1 MASGCHK
8 AVAMSPAPMSDPL
21 VPCRPIAWKSARR
34 CILLL
39 AFLFGVGRACLAQA
53 PATLS
58 NVVLEYNVYSPMDDH
73 RTYLCNLWLK
83 SDGTYLTITD
93 DVSRASVDLGPL
105 ANGNGYWAY
114 TQDSQTT
121 GELTFDANAVPSGP
135 NSGTYLLTFSTPT
148 TGSMENAVIGAMAYG
163 SFTLRPSQFGAGLS
177 NLSTRTF
184 LTPGAPTIAGFV
196 LPGAESRFVLIRAV
210 GPGLSNFGVSN
221 PAGPMGIL
229 AYNGSGSV
237 IGGAA
242 DWTATSSTT
251 AMYQNLFAMAG
262 AFALT
267 PGQGD
272 ACLVVELP
280 PGSYTAEMNAAGG
293 GNALIEIYFLP

>member
-1 MASGCHK
+1 
-8 AVAMSPAPMSDPL
+8 MSDPL

-262 AFALT
+262 AFPLT
-267 PGQGD
+267 PGQGT
-272 ACLVVELP
+272 P
-280 PGSYTAEMNAAGG
+280 
-293 GNALIEIYFLP
+293 ALLWSFPRDRTPRK